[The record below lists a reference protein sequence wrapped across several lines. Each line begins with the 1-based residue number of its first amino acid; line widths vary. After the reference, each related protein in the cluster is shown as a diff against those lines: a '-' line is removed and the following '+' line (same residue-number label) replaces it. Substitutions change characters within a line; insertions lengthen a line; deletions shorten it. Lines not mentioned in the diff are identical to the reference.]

1 MEKRERER
9 DGIGWIRA
17 PLTWFLV
24 KNTSLAHIRC
34 PLSATWPPFSSRVER
49 AYSWVFTRT
58 CNQPLTLKVSRGQKG
73 CPLNPRHPS
82 PKLPPSVLD
91 SFMTCV
97 RKVNNQHPFRRTIV
111 SSRASRAFEILEK
124 FCVLNMDFVDF
135 ELHFSIESSV
145 AIINSGK
152 Y

>member
-1 MEKRERER
+1 M
-9 DGIGWIRA
+9 
-17 PLTWFLV
+17 
-24 KNTSLAHIRC
+24 
-34 PLSATWPPFSSRVER
+34 
-49 AYSWVFTRT
+49 
-58 CNQPLTLKVSRGQKG
+58 
-73 CPLNPRHPS
+73 NPRHPS

-111 SSRASRAFEILEK
+111 SSRAPRAFEILEK

-145 AIINSGK
+145 AIINSVNIEIIEIESIK
-152 Y
+152 TQYSSSFP

>member
-1 MEKRERER
+1 MDSCSIDLVLGEEHFS
-9 DGIGWIRA
+9 GPYSV
-17 PLTWFLV
+17 PLECHVASIQQPRGKGVLV
-24 KNTSLAHIRC
+24 GLYAHLQPTSH
-34 PLSATWPPFSSRVER
+34 PQG
-49 AYSWVFTRT
+49 FT
-58 CNQPLTLKVSRGQKG
+58 GQKG